1 MTFYEYTL
9 ENSPIMARPDC
20 HSACKIWKP
29 FDSQIARSARRKC
42 IWRVLRREPPALICA
57 PSNVRDVSTS
67 RRLWFN
73 SNSRLSLKEL
83 TMSLMLFFNEPCPKC
98 YMPIMQGVVDAH
110 PSRNDVA
117 IQNSTAQTAA
127 L

>member
-1 MTFYEYTL
+1 MSE
-9 ENSPIMARPDC
+9 M
-20 HSACKIWKP
+20 
-29 FDSQIARSARRKC
+29 SARRDGC
-42 IWRVLRREPPALICA
+42 GSIRI
-57 PSNVRDVSTS
+57 
-67 RRLWFN
+67 
-73 SNSRLSLKEL
+73 SRLSLKEL